1 MESGDQMPVI
11 LKSQERMR
19 HDYKL
24 KGYSQIPAPCAR
36 LLRFNHFHLSLRM
49 KGQIFIL
56 LSRFQ
61 SLPPLILADLSLTQQ
76 REKLNGCVVFRQR
89 VFEEGFSTQAWE
101 EMPSGL
107 IQAQD
112 GELSPG
118 PRWLSA
124 AMPAALPSGWRQRVP
139 GGPVNP
145 ARTGLGFNL

>member
-19 HDYKL
+19 HDFKL
-24 KGYSQIPAPCAR
+24 KGYSQIPAPWAR

-76 REKLNGCVVFRQR
+76 REKLKGCEGFRQR
-89 VFEEGFSTQAWE
+89 GFEEGFSTQAWE

-107 IQAQD
+107 IQA
-112 GELSPG
+112 
-118 PRWLSA
+118 
-124 AMPAALPSGWRQRVP
+124 
-139 GGPVNP
+139 
-145 ARTGLGFNL
+145 